1 MYVNLVYII
10 YCDTHEYYTI
20 MNRNCKCT
28 SRYFTNRRGNQE
40 WTIQRYKQHWAHK
53 TQDED
58 KPGNYKTRGMEM

>member
-1 MYVNLVYII
+1 MNITLSWIEIVNVHHVISLIDLFSI
-10 YCDTHEYYTI
+10 QKRC
-20 MNRNCKCT
+20 RK
-28 SRYFTNRRGNQE
+28 NRRGNQE